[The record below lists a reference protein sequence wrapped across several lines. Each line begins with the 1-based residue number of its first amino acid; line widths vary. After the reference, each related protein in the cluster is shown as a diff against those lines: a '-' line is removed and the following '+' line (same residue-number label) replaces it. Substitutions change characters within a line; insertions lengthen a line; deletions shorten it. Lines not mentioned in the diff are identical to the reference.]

1 MRHVSSV
8 KLSSSNRI
16 QYLIIKVYNVSTNIR
31 NEQYIFIPFN
41 FFFSGVLVEHCD
53 LDDSCDLDANSFKGI
68 FVRNLR
74 YLIDEEIANGRAR

>member
-1 MRHVSSV
+1 MIEFL
-8 KLSSSNRI
+8 KLIYVR
-16 QYLIIKVYNVSTNIR
+16 QVSTILENVTI
-31 NEQYIFIPFN
+31 YISFN
-41 FFFSGVLVEHCD
+41 FYFSGVLVEHCD